1 MNCLNYY
8 DLKLGWTFYFEMLQ
22 KKKKKFDILFQL
34 INIVILCIFNTTC
47 IYIKFEFI
55 LTNKLGKYKLQE
67 RVEPKPPT
75 TPRSDTILNY

>member
-34 INIVILCIFNTTC
+34 INIVILCIFNMTC

-67 RVEPKPPT
+67 
-75 TPRSDTILNY
+75 S